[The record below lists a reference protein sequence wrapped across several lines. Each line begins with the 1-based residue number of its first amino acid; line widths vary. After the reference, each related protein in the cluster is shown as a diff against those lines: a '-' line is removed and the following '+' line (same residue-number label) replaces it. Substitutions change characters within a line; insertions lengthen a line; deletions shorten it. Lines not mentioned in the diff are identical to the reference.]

1 MYKLHILLISL
12 ILLSSCTISSDF
24 NRGYLIPAKQQ
35 PVSIPF
41 TRTSRLIVLDAKIN
55 GVVGT
60 FIFDNG
66 FSYSAVNQS
75 FATRAGINFDN
86 YSSIKDANNKRAK
99 LREAT
104 VDSVDINGQIF
115 KDTGFYLVNT
125 LAFLPCDEIDGI
137 IGASIIRKSNW
148 KINFQTKTLQISSI
162 PFKSEGFRLNTHF
175 KNNNTTLTELE
186 IQGKSITT
194 KIDLGST
201 NSLKLSKKKYINLFQ
216 NVLAEK
222 QLGIQSLS
230 ATGLGNNQT
239 SYYTKDS
246 YTLGQNKNLLPTSS
260 RVLLR
265 NNLKYEGYLGI
276 DYFDEY
282 EFIINSINNE
292 YLLNLVD
299 DHPIKEREISYG
311 ISLYLV
317 NGIWKVVLK
326 DANDKNIQSI
336 NAMDTI
342 EKIDGKS
349 IINFK
354 DICSIR
360 KYIKNKTELNENM
373 TITVN
378 NKSYELFLRRNSTAV
393 IKDY

>member
-1 MYKLHILLISL
+1 
-12 ILLSSCTISSDF
+12 
-24 NRGYLIPAKQQ
+24 LIPAKQQ

-41 TRTSRLIVLDAKIN
+41 TRTSQLIVLEAKIN

-75 FATRAGINFDN
+75 FANRAGINFDN
-86 YSSIKDANNKRAK
+86 SSSTKDANNKSAK

-115 KDTGFYLVNT
+115 KGTGFYLVNT

-162 PFKSEGFRLNTHF
+162 PFKSEGVKLTTRF
-175 KNNNTTLTELE
+175 KSNNTTLTELE

-201 NSLKLSKKKYINLFQ
+201 SSLKLSKKKYINQFQ
-216 NVLAEK
+216 NALAEK
-222 QLGIQSLS
+222 LLGIQSLS

-246 YTLGQNKNLLPTSS
+246 YTLRQNKNLLPTSS

-282 EFIINSINNE
+282 EFIINSINDE

-299 DHPIKEREISYG
+299 DQPIKERDISYG

-317 NGIWKVVLK
+317 NGIWKVILK
-326 DANDKNIQSI
+326 DANDKNIESI

-349 IINFK
+349 IKNFK

-360 KYIKNKTELNENM
+360 NYLKNKTELNENM
-373 TITVN
+373 TITVD
-378 NKSYELFLRRNSTAV
+378 NKPYELFLRKNSTAV
-393 IKDY
+393 IKGS